1 MGTVLLQGLRTWLSS
16 VPLAPPPAPGSGATR
31 SAVADARNEF
41 LAMLADL
48 QGSGEIPLLRERI
61 RRAASLRELWH
72 LRADVFSAVA
82 LQRNQS
88 EAEDRLGWL
97 NRWFPTRAP
106 RSGFGA
112 LSFRATR

>member
-1 MGTVLLQGLRTWLSS
+1 METVLLQGLRSWLGTA
-16 VPLAPPPAPGSGATR
+16 PLAPGQATR
-31 SAVADARNEF
+31 SRVARSTVADARSEF

-48 QGSGEIPLLRERI
+48 QGDATPLLRERI
-61 RRAASLRELWH
+61 RRSTSLRELWH

-88 EAEDRLGWL
+88 EAEDRVGWL
-97 NRWFPTRAP
+97 NRYFPTRSP

-112 LSFRATR
+112 LAFRETR